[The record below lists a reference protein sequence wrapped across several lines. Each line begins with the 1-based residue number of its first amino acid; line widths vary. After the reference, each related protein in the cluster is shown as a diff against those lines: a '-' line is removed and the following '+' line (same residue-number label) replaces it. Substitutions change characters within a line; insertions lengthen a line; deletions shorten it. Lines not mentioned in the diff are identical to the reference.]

1 MRLSLTPK
9 QEKFCQCIVSG
20 MSGKD
25 SYIAAYDTK
34 GKDSTINQEVVK
46 LLAREDIQDRI
57 ETLQKPVIQ
66 NIRKQAILDRDYK
79 KQLIHER
86 IQACIEKQ
94 DDTAIARYLD
104 ILNKMDQEYIQINKD
119 ITDNKTNIEELD
131 TDTLSKLIN

>member
-34 GKDSTINQEVVK
+34 GKDSTINIEVGR
-46 LLAREDIQDRI
+46 LLAREDIQERI
-57 ETLQKPVIQ
+57 ETLQKPIIKAAQ
-66 NIRKQAILDRDYK
+66 TQAISEREK
-79 KQLIHER
+79 KKSIIWDE
-86 IQACIEKQ
+86 IENARQQQ
-94 DDTAIARYLD
+94 DHAAVARYLD

>member
-34 GKDSTINQEVVK
+34 ANDSTIRSESNK
-46 LLAREDIQDRI
+46 LLMRDDITKRI
-57 ETLQKPVIQ
+57 EELRKPLQ
-66 NIRKQAILDRDYK
+66 NHAINTALTEREK
-79 KQLIHER
+79 KKSIIWDE
-86 IQACIEKQ
+86 IENARQQQ
-94 DDTAIARYLD
+94 DHAAIARYMD